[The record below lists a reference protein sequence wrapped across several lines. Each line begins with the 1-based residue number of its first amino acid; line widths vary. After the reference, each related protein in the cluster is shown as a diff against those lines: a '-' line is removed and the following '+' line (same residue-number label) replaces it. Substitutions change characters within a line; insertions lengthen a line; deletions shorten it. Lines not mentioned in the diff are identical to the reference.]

1 MVSVLLISHG
11 DMAAAMVRSAAMLLG
26 RQPRLKGLSLLP
38 SDSAEGFWGKLER
51 AAAKLDCGEGLVILS
66 DFPLG
71 TPFNT
76 ALRLQSGAAVQHLT
90 GMSMPMLLAIL
101 RDRADPS
108 LTAEKLSERAL
119 AAAAK
124 ESFSVNQFIKALGEQ
139 TL

>member
-1 MVSVLLISHG
+1 MLIPYSLPK
-11 DMAAAMVRSAAMLLG
+11 VYW
-26 RQPRLKGLSLLP
+26 SLLFTLAMP
-38 SDSAEGFWGKLER
+38 TCLKKLER

>member
-90 GMSMPMLLAIL
+90 G
-101 RDRADPS
+101 
-108 LTAEKLSERAL
+108 
-119 AAAAK
+119 
-124 ESFSVNQFIKALGEQ
+124 
-139 TL
+139 

>member
-38 SDSAEGFWGKLER
+38 
-51 AAAKLDCGEGLVILS
+51 S